1 MPDLAKLLP
10 AALARQS
17 RFVRLG
23 PGQIPALLA
32 HPDWTT
38 PAPTVIWMH
47 GRTVTKELDNG
58 RYLRWIRAGMAAC
71 AIDLPGHGERLDPEF
86 HKPERLTD
94 LLAAALPEVDQAVA
108 ALADPA
114 FGGVFD
120 LTRLAIGGMSAGGMV
135 TLRRLATPH
144 PFIAAG
150 VESTAGDPA
159 SVATWQPVPLLALH
173 SEADRL
179 TPVAGMRAFTSAL
192 AEHYAAVGADP
203 SLVEFV
209 TWPTTGAPDEHSG
222 FGRVAN
228 EAKTRQVEFLTKI
241 LRPTPPIADI

>member
-1 MPDLAKLLP
+1 MHDPAKLLP

-23 PGQIPALLA
+23 PSQIPALLI
-32 HPDWTT
+32 HPDWST
-38 PAPTVIWMH
+38 PAPSVIWMH

-58 RYLRWIRAGMAAC
+58 RYLRWIRAGIAAC
-71 AIDLPGHGERLDPEF
+71 AIDLPGHGERLNPDF
-86 HKPERLTD
+86 HRPD
-94 LLAAALPEVDQAVA
+94 QLAALLDAAIPEVDQVVA

-114 FGGVFD
+114 LGGVFD

-135 TLRRLATPH
+135 TLSRLAKPH
-144 PFIAAG
+144 PFVAAA
-150 VESTAGDPA
+150 VESTAGDPGT
-159 SVATWQPVPLLALH
+159 VATWRPVPLLALH

-179 TPVAGMRAFTSAL
+179 APVSGMRAFTSAL
-192 AEHYAAVGADP
+192 ATHYAAVGADP

-228 EAKTRQVEFLTKI
+228 EAKTRQVEFLTRI
-241 LRPTPPIADI
+241 LRPTPPSSDI